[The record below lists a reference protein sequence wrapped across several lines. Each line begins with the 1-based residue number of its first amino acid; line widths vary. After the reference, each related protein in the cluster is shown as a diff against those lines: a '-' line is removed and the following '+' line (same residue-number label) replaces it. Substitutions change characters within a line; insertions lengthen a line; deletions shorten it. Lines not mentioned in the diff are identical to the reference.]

1 MFFTLPLKLRL
12 ISTIPLQILID
23 KEIIEECRK
32 GNLHYFRKLI
42 EISSPFAFA
51 VAFRMLGDESQAT
64 DIAQESMI
72 TIWKTIKKIRS
83 ADSFKTWLYRIVVNK
98 CLDQLRKRKNNPEFN
113 ADEKTWTLISN
124 KISEEPFIEMENKE
138 IALII
143 NLLTEKL
150 SPKQKAVFVLSDLEE
165 MSNEEISAIT
175 GMNRANI
182 KANLHYA
189 RKRIGEMINKH
200 L

>member
-1 MFFTLPLKLRL
+1 MFFTLHLKLRL
-12 ISTIPLQILID
+12 ISTKPQNNLID
-23 KEIIEECRK
+23 LEIIEECRK
-32 GNLHYFRKLI
+32 GNMHYFRKLV
-42 EISSPFAFA
+42 EITSPFVFS
-51 VAFRMLGDESQAT
+51 VALRMMGDEPQAR

-72 TIWKTIKKIRS
+72 TVWKAIYKIRS

-98 CLDQLRKRKNNPEFN
+98 CYDQLRKRKRNPEVR
-113 ADEKTWTLISN
+113 ADEKTWVFISD
-124 KISEEPFIEMENKE
+124 KIYEEPFTEMENRE
-138 IALII
+138 TVQII

-165 MSNEEISAIT
+165 MSNEEISSIT
-175 GMNRANI
+175 GMSRTNV

-189 RKRIGEMINKH
+189 RKRIGEMIEKH